1 MKPSSPQP
9 SQPVPPV
16 WLARAEEPM
25 TFTDLQFVAALG
37 VLTIKLLVLIL
48 VAMSVVTTALLITA
62 VCKR

>member
-1 MKPSSPQP
+1 
-9 SQPVPPV
+9 
-16 WLARAEEPM
+16 M